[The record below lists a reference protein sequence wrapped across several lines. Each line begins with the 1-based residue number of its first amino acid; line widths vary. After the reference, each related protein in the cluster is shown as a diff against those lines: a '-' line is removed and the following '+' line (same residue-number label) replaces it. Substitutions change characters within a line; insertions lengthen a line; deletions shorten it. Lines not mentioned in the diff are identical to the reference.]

1 MTKTAL
7 WNDCILKMLWVR
19 DYKYEKKKVHYF
31 LTRFK
36 DTLTSFIYLFIF
48 LTSFKEGGLW
58 GNDFK
63 IFRGTSV
70 WLNSCLRHC
79 LMHFCDH
86 KQNLIVSLYREIF
99 VCKSFF
105 NLRVLERLKILSSFV
120 FQHEEYWLLCIHL
133 TYLLP
138 FTFYSR
144 LLTQLAGRRPTVS
157 PTLYF
162 P

>member
-1 MTKTAL
+1 MTKTVS

-19 DYKYEKKKVHYF
+19 DYKYEKKKVHCF

-36 DTLTSFIYLFIF
+36 DTLTSF
-48 LTSFKEGGLW
+48 KEGGLW
-58 GNDFK
+58 GNAFK

-79 LMHFCDH
+79 LMYFCDH
-86 KQNLIVSLYREIF
+86 NQNLVVSLYREIF
-99 VCKSFF
+99 VWKSFL
-105 NLRVLERLKILSSFV
+105 NLRIMERLKIWSSFV
-120 FQHEEYWLLCIHL
+120 FKSNKYWLLCIHL

-138 FTFYSR
+138 LTSCPR
-144 LLTQLAGRRPTVS
+144 LLTQLAGRRPAVS
-157 PTLYF
+157 PTFYF